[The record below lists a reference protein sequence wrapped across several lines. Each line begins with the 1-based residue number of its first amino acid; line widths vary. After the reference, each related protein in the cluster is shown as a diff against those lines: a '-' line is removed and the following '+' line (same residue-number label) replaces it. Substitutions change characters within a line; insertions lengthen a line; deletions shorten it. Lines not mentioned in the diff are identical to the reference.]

1 MIRHP
6 PRPTRTDTLFPYP
19 TLFRSPWAH
28 ERSYVPADP
37 AVRYGLLANGLRYAI
52 LRNETPAGKASLWL
66 RVDAGSLMEKEN
78 QLGLAHFM
86 EHMAFNGTEEI
97 PENELIHR
105 LERLGLKFGADLNAA
120 TTFDQTCYRL
130 DMPKNDDI
138 SIDTGHNI
146 LRQQASAQILDPDR

>member
-86 EHMAFNGTEEI
+86 EHMAFNG
-97 PENELIHR
+97 R
-105 LERLGLKFGADLNAA
+105 SAERRVGKECVS
-120 TTFDQTCYRL
+120 TCR
-130 DMPKNDDI
+130 
-138 SIDTGHNI
+138 S
-146 LRQQASAQILDPDR
+146 SC